1 MGYFLFIGLLL
12 VLSIFM
18 AMDLS
23 WNNVLAAAR
32 NNMVFEQ
39 RHRDYGAFTLRRDY
53 VRNLALATAASI
65 VFFGLVVAV
74 PKIAAALRGDAE
86 VVTEKKIVDVNL
98 DLFEEE
104 KKVEPPPPPVEPPPP
119 VKIESI
125 QFTQLEASDEPVE
138 EPPPTQEVIQETNA
152 GTVTQEGA
160 KIEAPPPPP
169 VDNTEPQIFTI
180 VEEMP
185 SFPGGE
191 AELFKYLNKN
201 VKYPQMAQDAGI
213 TGVVYL
219 TFVVD
224 ENGKVKDP
232 KVLRGIGGGCDE
244 EAIRVVKSMPA
255 WEPGKQRGKAVRVQ
269 YNLPIRFTLR

>member
-1 MGYFLFIGLLL
+1 
-12 VLSIFM
+12 
-18 AMDLS
+18 
-23 WNNVLAAAR
+23 
-32 NNMVFEQ
+32 
-39 RHRDYGAFTLRRDY
+39 
-53 VRNLALATAASI
+53 
-65 VFFGLVVAV
+65 
-74 PKIAAALRGDAE
+74 
-86 VVTEKKIVDVNL
+86 
-98 DLFEEE
+98 
-104 KKVEPPPPPVEPPPP
+104 
-119 VKIESI
+119 
-125 QFTQLEASDEPVE
+125 
-138 EPPPTQEVIQETNA
+138 
-152 GTVTQEGA
+152 
-160 KIEAPPPPP
+160 